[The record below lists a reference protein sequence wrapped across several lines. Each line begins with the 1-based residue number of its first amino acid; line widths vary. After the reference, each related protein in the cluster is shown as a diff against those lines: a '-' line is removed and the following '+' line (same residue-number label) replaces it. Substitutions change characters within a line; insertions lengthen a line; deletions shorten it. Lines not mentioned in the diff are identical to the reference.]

1 MDLMEVVTGRSMPT
15 SRRFVWPR
23 VRVPTEIRVQEL
35 ARPVAVLNPDD
46 TLGMALHR
54 LRATL
59 ERVLPVVSGERLVGI
74 LAEADLVRA
83 WESGHLPVRVGG
95 SLLDDWTVERVMT
108 RVVTACPPETS
119 VASAWETM
127 ASGGLKLLPVIT
139 SGGRLEGVVSRH
151 DLLAALHGELRPAE
165 VGGLATPL
173 GVYLTTGDLRAG
185 PGDAGLFLTGATLGL
200 AHGVAAS
207 VLAGVA
213 ARWPGLLDGAW
224 TGLLTFLAYLVL
236 VRMTPL
242 ARIHAAEHQV
252 VHVIEQGAPLT
263 REHVA
268 RAPRIH
274 PRCGTNLTALLL
286 GAQGL
291 LPLMA
296 HPVLAACLALLM
308 VWAWRPMGRAV
319 QRHFTTRPPGRR
331 HLESARRVAQDLLER
346 HAACPAYRAPLWKR
360 LWHAGFIQMFAG
372 FAAIL
377 AVVRSWGLPPF

>member
-1 MDLMEVVTGRSMPT
+1 MRT
-15 SRRFVWPR
+15 SRRFPWPR
-23 VRVPTEIRVQEL
+23 VRVPTELRIREL
-35 ARPVAVLNPDD
+35 SRPVAVLHPDD

-54 LRATL
+54 LRASL
-59 ERVLPVVSGERLVGI
+59 ERVLPVVSGDRLVGI

-95 SLLDDWTVERVMT
+95 SLLDDWTVDRVMT
-108 RVVTACPPETS
+108 RVVTACPPEAS

-127 ASGGLKLLPVIT
+127 ASGGLKLLPVVT
-139 SGGRLEGVVSRH
+139 PGGRLEGVVSRH
-151 DLLAALHGELRPAE
+151 DLLAALHGELRPGE

-185 PGDAGLFLTGATLGL
+185 PGDVGLFLTGATLGL
-200 AHGVAAS
+200 AHVGAGSA
-207 VLAGVA
+207 LAFLA
-213 ARWPGLLDGAW
+213 HRWPGLLDETW
-224 TGLLTFLAYLVL
+224 SGLLTFLVYLTV
-236 VRMTPL
+236 VRWSPL
-242 ARIHAAEHQV
+242 AQIHAAEHQV

-263 REHVA
+263 NDHLA
-268 RAPRIH
+268 RAPRVH

-291 LPLMA
+291 HPLMA
-296 HPVLAACLALLM
+296 HPALAACLALAL
-308 VWAWRPMGRAV
+308 VWAWRPLGRAV

-331 HLESARRVAQDLLER
+331 HLEAARRVGLELLER

-360 LWHAGFIQMFAG
+360 LWHAGFIQMFVG

-377 AVVRSWGLPPF
+377 AVVRSWGSPLF